1 MESEPQVFVREGI
14 QLMTRYVSKLYQNIL
29 LIKEIQLSV
38 SFFIL
43 SARNKYI
50 QKVLMIKTLISYKR
64 EERILT
70 WIGKS
75 KTSVI

>member
-14 QLMTRYVSKLYQNIL
+14 QLMTRYVSKLYPNIL